1 MAVCEILQARL
12 SPLALDP
19 ARGDSKKGELEMKL
33 HTRRGFTLVE
43 LLVVIAIIGVLVAL
57 LLPAVQAARE
67 AARASQCKN
76 HLKQLGLAL
85 HQYHDTMGRLPPGWL
100 GDQPEG
106 VPGWGWSAA
115 LLPYLEQRNL
125 DESLIKRNLA
135 IGEPANQL
143 ARETPVSVLF
153 CGSDWHPKVAT
164 IFGGLAAAEEEEE
177 GEQGGHYASATVD
190 AGTPLL
196 RIARSN
202 YVGVFGVSEIDEA
215 PAAGEGVFF
224 FHSRTRLAE
233 VTDGL
238 SNTLFVGERDAGR
251 GNSVWAGVVAGANSA
266 MARIVGIADHAPNDP
281 HHHFDDFSSYH
292 PGGVHFLVGD
302 GSVQRINNQIDLR
315 VYQGLCT
322 RGGGE
327 AMSAP

>member
-1 MAVCEILQARL
+1 MNVR
-12 SPLALDP
+12 
-19 ARGDSKKGELEMKL
+19 
-33 HTRRGFTLVE
+33 TRRGFTLVE
-43 LLVVIAIIGVLVAL
+43 LLVVIAIIGLLVAL

-85 HQYHDTMGRLPPGWL
+85 HQYHDAHGRLPPGWL
-100 GDQPEG
+100 ANQPEG
-106 VPGWGWSAA
+106 VPGWGWTAA

-125 DESLIKRNLA
+125 DETLIKRNLA
-135 IGEPANQL
+135 IAEPANQL
-143 ARETPVSVLF
+143 ARETPVSVLY
-153 CGSDWHPKVAT
+153 CGSDWHPKIVT
-164 IFGGLAAAEEEEE
+164 IFGGGSAAEEEEE
-177 GEQGGHYASATVD
+177 QAGEEGDFAAKTVD

-202 YVGVFGVSEIDEA
+202 YVGVFGVSEIEES

-238 SNTLFVGERDAGR
+238 SNTLFIGERDAQR
-251 GNSVWAGVVAGANSA
+251 GNSLWAGVVQGANAA
-266 MARIVGIADHAPNDP
+266 MARVVGIADHAPNDP
-281 HHHFDDFSSYH
+281 HHHFDDFASYH
-292 PGGVHFLVGD
+292 PGGVHFLAGD
-302 GSVQRINNQIDLR
+302 GSVQRINNQIDMN
-315 VYQGLCT
+315 VYQALCT

-327 AMSAP
+327 AASAP